1 MTTVFRSIFTFIVT
15 SADTLTMAMLS
26 LNHLARGAV
35 ERTVVVEQKAVKAAA
50 LSELDSITT
59 MAERLQ
65 EIDNA
70 ADGISKEAF
79 ERATV
84 FLNTYEAKR
93 KQEIAGQPLYTK
105 RAVKSRPAKGR
116 NKSKETIDKS

>member
-50 LSELDSITT
+50 LSELDSITV
-59 MAERLQ
+59 MAERLE
-65 EIDNA
+65 EIH
-70 ADGISKEAF
+70 
-79 ERATV
+79 
-84 FLNTYEAKR
+84 EAKAGVSEASFKKASEFLQAYQARR
-93 KQEIAGQPLYTK
+93 KSEIADVPLYTR
-105 RAVKSRPAKGR
+105 RAAKKGPGKGR
-116 NKSKETIDKS
+116 KKADDSE